1 MFFSPWTPPTPI
13 EQQLQAATARGDWDG
28 QIGAVAAAELY
39 VAVARVEADG
49 LVPPA
54 PLAPYRDPA
63 SGKRC
68 LPVLTRGAL
77 PLWQPDWVFQ
87 RTTLDVLAL
96 EWPHDKWHLAVN
108 PGQPAAAV
116 LPATPLDRAAWLE
129 VYAETPPP
137 APGRLLSLYTGP
149 LHGPLAQGLACGA
162 PLSVRDGVPWNELG
176 TVYRDYAEDRAVLRD
191 TWGVADPAGWWHL
204 TERLLAGAGAGR
216 DAEFALRA
224 REGLAEHS
232 GTAPGSGDAQGP
244 ATEEWRQAVTQVL
257 VHRAA
262 PEAEVRAMD
271 AAVTRIAEAEE
282 RLRGEAVLQPGQRV
296 ASAAAHDL
304 ACAVAVA
311 RLGLGARLCGPADAE
326 RVVLSAGETARRTYG
341 SWPAFAAGFLLGRAL
356 RPGGAGDPRTAVHGA
371 PGRPGFP
378 GSPSHSGHPE
388 GPDHTAPGHYG
399 HDGHDS
405 VSHAGG
411 PGSPASPASS
421 DDEALLAHRVLT
433 TDAASPWLNIPW
445 S

>member
-1 MFFSPWTPPTPI
+1 MFFSSWTPPTPI

-28 QIGAVAAAELY
+28 QIGAVAAAELF

-87 RTTLDVLAL
+87 RTTLDALAL
-96 EWPHDKWHLAVN
+96 EWPNDKWHLAVN

-137 APGRLLSLYTGP
+137 APGRLASLYTGP

-176 TVYRDYAEDRAVLRD
+176 TVYRDYDEDRAVLRD
-191 TWGVADPAGWWHL
+191 AWGVADPAGWWHL

-224 REGLAEHS
+224 REGLAEHAGS
-232 GTAPGSGDAQGP
+232 AGAPP

-304 ACAVAVA
+304 ACAVTVA
-311 RLGLGARLCGPADAE
+311 RLGLAARLCGPADAE
-326 RVVLSAGETARRTYG
+326 RVVLSAGDAARRTYG

-356 RPGGAGDPRTAVHGA
+356 RPGGGAGDPRTAVHGLPDLRGHAEASSA
-371 PGRPGFP
+371 PAGTADA
-378 GSPSHSGHPE
+378 GSTPAGTAD
-388 GPDHTAPGHYG
+388 DHT
-399 HDGHDS
+399 
-405 VSHAGG
+405 
-411 PGSPASPASS
+411 
-421 DDEALLAHRVLT
+421 ALLAHRVLT
-433 TDAASPWLNIPW
+433 TDPASPWLNIPW

>member
-1 MFFSPWTPPTPI
+1 MFFAPWTPPTPI

-162 PLSVRDGVPWNELG
+162 PLAVRDGVPWNELG
-176 TVYRDYAEDRAVLRD
+176 TVYRDYDADRAVLRD

-204 TERLLAGAGAGR
+204 TERLLTGAGAGR
-216 DAEFALRA
+216 DTEFALRA
-224 REGLAEHS
+224 REGLAEHAGTAPGEHS

-244 ATEEWRQAVTQVL
+244 ATGSGDAQDSPTTEEWRQAVTQVL

-271 AAVTRIAEAEE
+271 AAVTRIAEAEG
-282 RLRGEAVLQPGQRV
+282 RLRSEAVLQPGQRV

-311 RLGLGARLCGPADAE
+311 RLGLAARLCGPADAE
-326 RVVLSAGETARRTYG
+326 RVILSAGEAARRTYR
-341 SWPAFAAGFLLGRAL
+341 SWPAFAAGFQLGRAL
-356 RPGGAGDPRTAVHGA
+356 RPGGAGDPRAAVHGL
-371 PGRPGFP
+371 PGRA
-378 GSPSHSGHPE
+378 
-388 GPDHTAPGHYG
+388 APGH
-399 HDGHDS
+399 DG
-405 VSHAGG
+405 AGSSG
-411 PGSPASPASS
+411 SS
-421 DDEALLAHRVLT
+421 DYDALLAHRVLT
-433 TDAASPWLNIPW
+433 ADPASPWLNIPW

>member
-1 MFFSPWTPPTPI
+1 MFFTPWTPPTPI
-13 EQQLQAATARGDWDG
+13 EQHLQAATARGDWDG
-28 QIGAVAAAELY
+28 QVGALAAAELY

-63 SGKRC
+63 SGRRC

-77 PLWQPDWVFQ
+77 PPWQPDWVFQ
-87 RTTLDVLAL
+87 RTTLDELAL
-96 EWPHDKWHLAVN
+96 EWPNDKWHLAVN
-108 PGQPAAAV
+108 LGQPAAAV
-116 LPATPLDRAAWLE
+116 IPATPLDRAAWLE

-137 APGRLLSLYTGP
+137 APGLLLSLYTGP
-149 LHGPLAQGLACGA
+149 LHGPLAHGLACGA

-176 TVYRDYAEDRAVLRD
+176 AVYRDYEADRAVLRD

-232 GTAPGSGDAQGP
+232 ASGDAQDSP

-262 PEAEVRAMD
+262 PEAEVLAMD

-282 RLRGEAVLQPGQRV
+282 RLRGQAVLRPGERV
-296 ASAAAHDL
+296 ASAAAYDL
-304 ACAVAVA
+304 ACAVTVA
-311 RLGLGARLCGPADAE
+311 RLGLAARLCGPPDAE
-326 RVVLSAGETARRTYG
+326 RIVLSAGEAARRAYG

-356 RPGGAGDPRTAVHGA
+356 RPGGSGPGDPRATLHGLHGLPA
-371 PGRPGFP
+371 QP
-378 GSPSHSGHPE
+378 HHP
-388 GPDHTAPGHYG
+388 
-399 HDGHDS
+399 
-405 VSHAGG
+405 GG
-411 PGSPASPASS
+411 PAPTAAGPVSRTDHPGDADGTS
-421 DDEALLAHRVLT
+421 ALLAHRTLT
-433 TDAASPWLNIPW
+433 SDPASPWLNIPW

>member
-1 MFFSPWTPPTPI
+1 MFFTPWTPPTPI
-13 EQQLQAATARGDWDG
+13 EQHLQAATARGDWDG
-28 QIGAVAAAELY
+28 QIGALAAAELY
-39 VAVARVEADG
+39 VAVARVQADG

-77 PLWQPDWVFQ
+77 PPWQPDWVFQ
-87 RTTLDVLAL
+87 RTTLDELAL
-96 EWPHDKWHLAVN
+96 EWPNDKWHLAVN

-137 APGRLLSLYTGP
+137 APGGLLSLYTGP
-149 LHGPLAQGLACGA
+149 LHGPLAHGLACGA

-176 TVYRDYAEDRAVLRD
+176 AVYRDYGADRAVLRD
-191 TWGVADPAGWWHL
+191 AWGVADPAGWWHL

-224 REGLAEHS
+224 REGLAEHAGS
-232 GTAPGSGDAQGP
+232 ADAPP
-244 ATEEWRQAVTQVL
+244 TTEEWRQAVTHVL
-257 VHRAA
+257 LHRAA

-271 AAVTRIAEAEE
+271 AAVTRVAEAEE
-282 RLRGEAVLQPGQRV
+282 RLRGEGDAVLRPGERV
-296 ASAAAHDL
+296 ASAAAYDL
-304 ACAVAVA
+304 ACAVTVA
-311 RLGLGARLCGPADAE
+311 RLGLAARLCGPADAE
-326 RVVLSAGETARRTYG
+326 RVVLSAGEAARRTYG
-341 SWPAFAAGFLLGRAL
+341 SWPAFAAGFLLGREL

-371 PGRPGFP
+371 PGQ
-378 GSPSHSGHPE
+378 SG
-388 GPDHTAPGHYG
+388 GPDHTAPGHAVPG
-399 HDGHDS
+399 HAD
-405 VSHAGG
+405 AGG
-411 PGSPASPASS
+411 S
-421 DDEALLAHRVLT
+421 DCETLLTHRVLT
-433 TDAASPWLNIPW
+433 TDPASPWLNIPW